1 MTSDVYATSVR
12 EVQLAYIQGVQGDRK
27 EIGGGVLAK
36 LTAKQEKYVQGLISG
51 LSQREAY
58 KRAYNTTN
66 WKDESIDQKASVLL
80 KNVKVRSRYDELMSE
95 HKEKALWTR
104 EKAVEELLFILDF
117 SKKEIKELGLEAS
130 NKGAFIDAV
139 RELNKLEQVY
149 KEPES
154 TRANTELTKAK
165 TQLIKGAEHDTSLMQ
180 VLLDVLSGGDAP

>member
-1 MTSDVYATSVR
+1 M
-12 EVQLAYIQGVQGDRK
+12 
-27 EIGGGVLAK
+27 LAK

-58 KRAYNTTN
+58 RQAYPNTRM
-66 WKDESIDQKASVLL
+66 KDKTIDEEAS
-80 KNVKVRSRYDELMSE
+80 KMMNIPKISTRYKELMNE
-95 HKEKALWTR
+95 HKQKALWTR

-149 KEPES
+149 KEAES

-180 VLLDVLSGGDAP
+180 VLLDTLSGGGDAP

>member
-1 MTSDVYATSVR
+1 MV
-12 EVQLAYIQGVQGDRK
+12 
-27 EIGGGVLAK
+27 K

-58 KRAYNTTN
+58 RQAYPNAME
-66 WKDESIDQKASVLL
+66 WKDSTVDENASRAM
-80 KNVKVRSRYDELMSE
+80 KNSKILARYQELMAE
-95 HKEKALWTR
+95 HKDKALWTR
-104 EKAVEELLFILDF
+104 EKAVNELLFILEYSREDM
-117 SKKEIKELGLEAS
+117 KENGLEAS

-139 RELNKLEQVY
+139 KELNKLEQVY

-180 VLLDVLSGGDAP
+180 VLLDTLSGGDAP

>member
-1 MTSDVYATSVR
+1 MAN
-12 EVQLAYIQGVQGDRK
+12 
-27 EIGGGVLAK
+27 

-58 KRAYNTTN
+58 KRAYDTTN

-80 KNVKVRSRYDELMSE
+80 KNVKVRSRYEQLMNE
-95 HKEKALWTR
+95 HKDKALWTR

-180 VLLDVLSGGDAP
+180 VLLDTLSGGDAP

>member
-1 MTSDVYATSVR
+1 MV
-12 EVQLAYIQGVQGDRK
+12 
-27 EIGGGVLAK
+27 K

-80 KNVKVRSRYDELMSE
+80 KNVKVRSRYDELIAE

-149 KEPES
+149 KEAES

>member
-1 MTSDVYATSVR
+1 M
-12 EVQLAYIQGVQGDRK
+12 G
-27 EIGGGVLAK
+27 K
-36 LTAKQEKYVQGLISG
+36 LTAKQETFVQNAVSG
-51 LSQREAY
+51 MSQRKAYISAGYSTANKTDNYLDVEAS
-58 KRAYNTTN
+58 KLFNNPKVCLRYN
-66 WKDESIDQKASVLL
+66 
-80 KNVKVRSRYDELMSE
+80 ELMAE

-180 VLLDVLSGGDAP
+180 VLLDTLSGGGDAP

>member
-1 MTSDVYATSVR
+1 MV
-12 EVQLAYIQGVQGDRK
+12 
-27 EIGGGVLAK
+27 K

-80 KNVKVRSRYDELMSE
+80 KNVKVRSRYDELIAE

-104 EKAVEELLFILDF
+104 EKAVNELLFILDF

-180 VLLDVLSGGDAP
+180 VLLDTLSGGGDAP

>member
-1 MTSDVYATSVR
+1 MV
-12 EVQLAYIQGVQGDRK
+12 
-27 EIGGGVLAK
+27 K
-36 LTAKQEKYVQGLISG
+36 LTAKQEKYVHGLISG

-58 KRAYNTTN
+58 KRAYPNTRM
-66 WKDESIDQKASVLL
+66 KDKTIDEEAS
-80 KNVKVRSRYDELMSE
+80 KMMNIPKISTRYNELMDE
-95 HKEKALWTR
+95 HKQKALWTR

-130 NKGAFIDAV
+130 NKGAFIGAV

>member
-1 MTSDVYATSVR
+1 M
-12 EVQLAYIQGVQGDRK
+12 
-27 EIGGGVLAK
+27 AK

-58 KRAYNTTN
+58 KRAYEASKM
-66 WKDESIDQKASVLL
+66 KDETIDARASRLL
-80 KNVKVRSRYDELMSE
+80 KEYKISARYEELISE
-95 HKEKALWTR
+95 HKQKALWTR

-154 TRANTELTKAK
+154 TRANTELIKAK

>member
-1 MTSDVYATSVR
+1 MAN
-12 EVQLAYIQGVQGDRK
+12 
-27 EIGGGVLAK
+27 

-58 KRAYNTTN
+58 KRAYDTTN

-80 KNVKVRSRYDELMSE
+80 KNVKVRSRYEQLMDE
-95 HKEKALWTR
+95 HKDKALWTR

-180 VLLDVLSGGDAP
+180 TLLEVLKGNDETNAN

>member
-1 MTSDVYATSVR
+1 M
-12 EVQLAYIQGVQGDRK
+12 G
-27 EIGGGVLAK
+27 K
-36 LTAKQEKYVQGLISG
+36 LTAKQETFVQNVVSG
-51 LSQREAY
+51 MSQRKAYISAGYSTANKTDNYLDVEAS
-58 KRAYNTTN
+58 KLFNNPKVCLRYN
-66 WKDESIDQKASVLL
+66 
-80 KNVKVRSRYDELMSE
+80 ELMAE

-104 EKAVEELLFILDF
+104 EKAVNELLFILEYSREDM
-117 SKKEIKELGLEAS
+117 KKNGLEAS

-180 VLLDVLSGGDAP
+180 VLLDTLSGGGDAP

>member
-1 MTSDVYATSVR
+1 MAN
-12 EVQLAYIQGVQGDRK
+12 
-27 EIGGGVLAK
+27 

-58 KRAYNTTN
+58 RRAYPSSVG
-66 WKDESIDQKASVLL
+66 WKDNVVDSKASDAL
-80 KNVKVRSRYDELMSE
+80 KNGASGRVLERYNFLMNE
-95 HKEKALWTR
+95 HKQKALWTR
-104 EKAVEELLFILDF
+104 EKAVDELLFILDF

-180 VLLDVLSGGDAP
+180 VLLDTLSGGGDAP